1 VLKKFF
7 QQFSVTE
14 IPAENATEDI
24 VLRLMFELAVS
35 DGSLDKAELA
45 MLKKRAKEISQD
57 DEKISSVIKS
67 AINGAEASTSLYP
80 TINQINNSYSLEQ
93 KKTLLERLW
102 ELVSAD
108 GIIDHQEENLYFKIA
123 ELIYVKRSHANQI
136 KQQKY

>member
-1 VLKKFF
+1 MLKKFF
-7 QQFSVTE
+7 QKFSVTE

-57 DEKISSVIKS
+57 DEKISSVIKL
-67 AINGAEASTSLYP
+67 AISGAEASTSLYP

-93 KKTLLERLW
+93 KKTLLVRLW

-123 ELIYVKRSHANQI
+123 ELICVKRSHANQI
-136 KQQKY
+136 KQHKY

>member
-7 QQFSVTE
+7 QKFSVTK
-14 IPAENATEDI
+14 IPVESATEDV

-57 DEKISSVIKS
+57 DEKISSVIKL
-67 AINGAEASTSLYP
+67 AISGAEASTSLYP

-93 KKTLLERLW
+93 KKTLLVRLW

-123 ELIYVKRSHANQI
+123 ELICVKRSHANQI
-136 KQQKY
+136 KQHKY